1 MSLIAQDCGSINS
14 LLAAHA
20 NGKCER
26 HGCQWY
32 DSVLISAI
40 TDMTHTQKS
49 CIDNNNKNNKLK
61 TTVSN

>member
-1 MSLIAQDCGSINS
+1 M
-14 LLAAHA
+14 AAHA